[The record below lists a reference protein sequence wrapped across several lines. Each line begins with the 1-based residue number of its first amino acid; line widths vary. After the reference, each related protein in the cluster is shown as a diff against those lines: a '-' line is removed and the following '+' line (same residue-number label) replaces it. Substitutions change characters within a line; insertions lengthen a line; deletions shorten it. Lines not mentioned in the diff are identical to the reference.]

1 MSCTHNADAASCTC
15 TYACPRH
22 GHCCACIA
30 HHNAKGEVPGCLFTK
45 EGEARWDRSLA
56 AFLEDR
62 QGH

>member
-1 MSCTHNADAASCTC
+1 MACSSNRLPCAC
-15 TYACPRH
+15 TYTACPRH

-30 HHNAKGEVPGCLFTK
+30 QHHAKGEVPGCLFTK

-56 AFLEDR
+56 AFIQDR